1 MEGLPVLT
9 IEIAIVLAIVTLA
22 VVLFITEA
30 LRVDAVALLIM
41 TLLGLLVFLPD
52 LGNLL
57 APDILFS
64 GLSSNAVVSIMAVM
78 ILGAGLDK
86 TGVMERVAWAML
98 RYGARSEKPIMMSTS
113 GVVAM
118 VSAFMQNVGATAL
131 FLPVIARLSA
141 QTGIAMKRLV
151 MPAGFCAIL
160 GGTITMV
167 ASSPLIM
174 LNDLIETANDEL
186 AAGAP
191 SIRHFEL
198 FDVAPVGLALVAAG
212 LVYFAL
218 FSRSLLPGKTTSD
231 VRRPRG
237 TVRYMRHVHGIDA
250 AVREVAVPVG
260 SPLVGQDIMT
270 VQREYEVRIV
280 ASRYGNK
287 VLVAPPVEAPIA
299 APATLAIIGEPD
311 AVRRF
316 ITEGKLQLRPKL
328 REFRHLLA
336 HSIAGVADLVLP
348 PDSDLVGKSVR
359 DLRLRMKYGL
369 SLLSI
374 YRGGEAITTKLQDI
388 PLQAGDTLICHVRWE
403 HLAQLERDRNFV
415 VVTADYPRE
424 ERTPYRIALAIT
436 FFALAIGL
444 VLFTDILLP
453 VALLTGAIGMIV
465 FGVLTMDE
473 AYDAISWKTVFLLAG
488 LLPLGNAVQ
497 TSGAANYIAE
507 HLLYQVGD
515 APIWVFQSLI
525 AVIATI
531 FSLVMS
537 NVGATVILVPIAI
550 SIALAVGGDPAT
562 FALIVALAT
571 SNSFMIPTHQVNA
584 LIMGPGGYR
593 VTDFLRVGSGM
604 TVIFL
609 VVMLI
614 VVNLI
619 A

>member
-1 MEGLPVLT
+1 MDALPILT
-9 IEIAIVLAIVTLA
+9 VEIAIVLAIVTLA
-22 VVLFITEA
+22 VILFVTEA
-30 LRVDAVALLIM
+30 MRVDVVALLVM
-41 TLLGLLVFLPD
+41 TLLGLLVFLPGLD
-52 LGNLL
+52 SLL

-86 TGVMERVAWAML
+86 TGVMERVAWFIL
-98 RYGARSEKPIMMSTS
+98 RYGARSEKPIMMSTAGS
-113 GVVAM
+113 VAM

-131 FLPVIARLSA
+131 FLPVISRLSA
-141 QTGIAMKRLV
+141 QTGISMKRLV

-160 GGTITMV
+160 GGTTTMV

-174 LNDLIETANDEL
+174 LNDLIDAANQEL
-186 AAGAP
+186 APDAT
-191 SIRHFEL
+191 IRHFEL
-198 FDVAPVGLALVAAG
+198 FDVAPVGLCLVAAG
-212 LVYFAL
+212 LLYFAL
-218 FSRSLLPGKTTSD
+218 LSGRLLPGKTTSD
-231 VRRPRG
+231 IRIPRG

-250 AVREVAVPVG
+250 AVREVSVPVG

-280 ASRYGNK
+280 ASRYANK
-287 VLVAPPVEAPIA
+287 ILVAPPVEAPIA
-299 APATLAIIGEPD
+299 APATLAIIGEPQ

-316 ITEGKLQLRPKL
+316 ISEGKLQLRPKL

-348 PDSDLVGKSVR
+348 PGSDLVGRTVR
-359 DLRLRMKYGL
+359 DIRLRMKYGL

-374 YRGGEAITTKLQDI
+374 YRGGNAITTKLQDV
-388 PLQAGDTLICHVRWE
+388 PLRSGDTLICHVRWE
-403 HLAQLERDRNFV
+403 HLAELERDRNFV

-424 ERTPYRIALAIT
+424 ERTPYKIALALT

-444 VLFTDILLP
+444 VLFTNILLP
-453 VALLTGAIGMIV
+453 VALLTGAVGMIV

-497 TSGAANYIAE
+497 SSGAANYIAA
-507 HLLYQVGD
+507 HMLYQVGD
-515 APIWVFQSLI
+515 APVWIFQILI

-531 FSLVMS
+531 FSLVMT
-537 NVGATVILVPIAI
+537 NVGAAVILVPFAI
-550 SIALAVGGDPAT
+550 SVALAIGADPAT
-562 FALIVALAT
+562 FALIAALAT

-593 VTDFLRVGSGM
+593 VGDFLRAGSGM
-604 TVIFL
+604 TVLFL
-609 VVMLI
+609 VVMLV
-614 VVNLI
+614 VVNVV

>member
-1 MEGLPVLT
+1 METLPLLT
-9 IEIAIVLAIVTLA
+9 LEIAIVLAIVTLA
-22 VVLFITEA
+22 VILFVTEA
-30 LRVDAVALLIM
+30 LRVDVVALLVM
-41 TLLGLLVFLPD
+41 TLLGLLVFLPGLD
-52 LGNLL
+52 SLL

-86 TGVMERVAWAML
+86 TGVMERIAWFML

-113 GVVAM
+113 GAVAM

-131 FLPVIARLSA
+131 FLPVISRLAA
-141 QTGIAMKRLV
+141 QTGISMKRLV

-174 LNDLIETANDEL
+174 LNDLIATANADFDP
-186 AAGAP
+186 AQR
-191 SIRHFEL
+191 IRHFEL
-198 FDVAPVGLALVAAG
+198 FDVAPVGLCLVAAG
-212 LVYFAL
+212 LAYFAL
-218 FSRSLLPGKTTSD
+218 FSGRLLPGKSTSD
-231 VRRPRG
+231 VRVPRG

-250 AVREVAVPVG
+250 AVREVSVPIG
-260 SPLVGQDIMT
+260 SPLVGNDIVS

-280 ASRYGNK
+280 ASRYANK
-287 VLVAPPVEAPIA
+287 ILVAPPVEAPIA
-299 APATLAIIGEPD
+299 APATLAVIGEPS

-316 ITEGKLQLRPKL
+316 ISEGKLQLRPKL

-348 PDSDLVGKSVR
+348 PGSDLVGKSVR
-359 DLRLRMKYGL
+359 DIRLRMKYGL

-374 YRGGEAITTKLQDI
+374 YRAGEAITTKLQDV
-388 PLQAGDTLICHVRWE
+388 PLRSGDTLICHVRWE
-403 HLAQLERDRNFV
+403 HLAELERDRNFV

-424 ERTPYRIALAIT
+424 ERTPYKIALALT

-444 VLFTDILLP
+444 VVFTNILLP

-497 TSGAANYIAE
+497 SSGAANYIAE
-507 HLLYQVGD
+507 HMLYRVGD
-515 APIWVFQSLI
+515 APIWVFQTLI
-525 AVIATI
+525 AIIATI

-550 SIALAVGGDPAT
+550 SVAIAVGGDPAI

-584 LIMGPGGYR
+584 LIMGPGSYQVG
-593 VTDFLRVGSGM
+593 DFLRAGIGM
-604 TVIFL
+604 TLLFL

-614 VVNLI
+614 VVNFVF
-619 A
+619 